1 LCRRAALGGTLR
13 RPQSRPYLIRYGRS
27 LRPCIA
33 LAQPTP
39 ATKAHHERSSKIA
52 RVAEKSPEDLDREL
66 IELLNELRVTLP
78 GVQVLFAFLL
88 IAPFSQG
95 FDRVNDLQ
103 KFAYLAALTFTA
115 LGSAFL
121 IAPTPYHRIRFRDRD
136 KEAMLRYGNRL
147 ALTGTVCLATAISCA
162 LFFVTDF
169 LFRSPVPALV
179 TALVVLVIVTF
190 WYALPLARELRE

>member
-1 LCRRAALGGTLR
+1 VA
-13 RPQSRPYLIRYGRS
+13 
-27 LRPCIA
+27 
-33 LAQPTP
+33 
-39 ATKAHHERSSKIA
+39 
-52 RVAEKSPEDLDREL
+52 AEKSNEDLDREL

-88 IAPFSQG
+88 IAPFSQQ

-103 KFAYLAALTFTA
+103 KYAYLAALTFTA

-136 KEAMLRYGNRL
+136 KEAMLRVANRL
-147 ALTGTVCLATAISCA
+147 AIAGTLCVAIAMSCA

-169 LFRSPVPALV
+169 LFSSPVPALL
-179 TALVVLVIVTF
+179 TALVAGVIVTL
-190 WYALPLARELRE
+190 WYGLPLARELRD